1 MQFMYTLHQSG
12 YQATTAT
19 RPHIEAQLQAEL
31 AHAAWMLAGLMDPVV
46 VSTFIYIEKE
56 NIERSKSSIIQL
68 PV

>member
-1 MQFMYTLHQSG
+1 MLF
-12 YQATTAT
+12 T
-19 RPHIEAQLQAEL
+19 RYAIADNFHRC
-31 AHAAWMLAGLMDPVV
+31 WRGLMDPV